1 MALTVSLTLQG
12 VHGAQRIATGT
23 ISFDSSYPTDGES
36 FTLSQLG
43 FGSQLYHLNVSP
55 KSGYVFEVDYT
66 NKKLKAYI
74 VGSTSS
80 VLSEV
85 ANTTDL
91 SALTGVRF
99 FAVGV

>member
-1 MALTVSLTLQG
+1 M
-12 VHGAQRIATGT
+12 
-23 ISFDSSYPTDGES
+23 
-36 FTLSQLG
+36 
-43 FGSQLYHLNVSP
+43 
-55 KSGYVFEVDYT
+55 FEIDYT